1 MNTLQDIILQL
12 KLGTD
17 KGSIHSYIEHFYEIE
32 FKKYKD
38 LPVIIVETGVFAG
51 SSLVLWAEYFSN
63 ATIIGIDPKPVMEPL
78 PNYRPETNF
87 NYVLPR
93 YKNISLIKDTGYD
106 VDVLAKI
113 PDIDIF
119 IDDATHE
126 FKDQLFSIDHVLP
139 KMKPGGLFV
148 IEDIRTIEY
157 ATTLQSLIPDNLKE
171 HSKVFDFRPIKNRSD
186 DIILAIR
193 IPN

>member
-1 MNTLQDIILQL
+1 MNTLTEIISRL
-12 KLGTD
+12 KLATD
-17 KGSIHSYIEHFYEIE
+17 KGSIHSYIDHFYELE

-38 LPVIIVETGVFAG
+38 LPVTIVETGVFAG

-63 ATIIGIDPKPVMEPL
+63 ATIIGIDPKPIMGPH
-78 PNYRPETNF
+78 PGYRPETNF

-106 VDVLAKI
+106 LNVLNKI
-113 PDIDIF
+113 PAIDIF
-119 IDDATHE
+119 VDDATHDP
-126 FKDQLFSIDHVLP
+126 KDQLFSINHVLP
-139 KMKPGGLFV
+139 KMKPGGVFV

-157 ATTLQSLIPDNLKE
+157 AIELKNSVPIYLSRYTE
-171 HSKVFDFRPIKNRSD
+171 ILDFRAIKDRSD
-186 DIILAIR
+186 DIILAVR